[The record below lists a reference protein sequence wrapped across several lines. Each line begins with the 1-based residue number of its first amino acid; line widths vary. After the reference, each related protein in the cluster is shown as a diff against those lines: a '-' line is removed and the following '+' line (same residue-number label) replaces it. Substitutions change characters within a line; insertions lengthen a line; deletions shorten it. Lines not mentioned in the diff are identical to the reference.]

1 MPNRIEQIAAKRRV
15 QAALNHFHQ
24 ISEQSVETILSI
36 QQIAAPTFA
45 EAERASYVEAQFAVL
60 GLTDVE
66 QDKLHNVY
74 GRFPGRRSGAKTS
87 LPPVI
92 ISAHTDTVFPI
103 ETDLATRRQG
113 NIIYGPGIG
122 DNSTGVAGLLLLIDT
137 LNQHNLQPA
146 ADLWFVANV
155 GEEGMGDLCGMRAVG
170 KRFGPEATY
179 LVVEGGLYGQIAHQ
193 AIGVRRFRIDVETGG
208 GHSWANFGRPSAI
221 HALGH
226 IISQFDGISVPRNPK
241 TTYNVGVISG
251 GTSINTI
258 AQNASCLLDLRSE
271 DNAALQ
277 TLVGEAKA
285 IVEQVRQRKWE
296 GSRVKIKMT
305 QVGNRPS
312 GALPRQAPL
321 VTWAEAALHAVGCP
335 KVTYIIGSTD
345 ANIPLSMGANAVCI
359 GLTKSGNAHR
369 FDEYVDISKLPQGL
383 GQLLLLILATA
394 GF

>member
-1 MPNRIEQIAAKRRV
+1 MPNRIDQIAANRRV
-15 QAALNHFHQ
+15 QAALSHFHQ
-24 ISEQSVETILSI
+24 ISEQSIETILSI

-45 EAERASYVEAQFAVL
+45 EAERAGYVEAQFAVL
-60 GLTDVE
+60 GLVDVE
-66 QDKLHNVY
+66 QDELHNVY
-74 GRFPGRRSGAKTS
+74 GRFPGKDPS

-92 ISAHTDTVFPI
+92 ISAHTDTVFPS
-103 ETDLATRRQG
+103 ETDLTTRRQG

-122 DNSTGVAGLLLLIDT
+122 DNSTGVAGLLLLVDT
-137 LNQHNLQPA
+137 LNQHHLQPA

-155 GEEGMGDLCGMRAVG
+155 GEEGMGDLCGMRVVG
-170 KRFGPEATY
+170 KRFGTKATY

-193 AIGVRRFRIDVETGG
+193 AIGVQRFRIETETGG

-226 IISQFDGISVPRNPK
+226 IISQIDTIKVPRNPK

-271 DNAALQ
+271 DTTALQ
-277 TLVGEAKA
+277 TLVGDVKA
-285 IVEQVRQRKWE
+285 IIEKAKQRKWE
-296 GSRVKIKMT
+296 GSRVKVSMT

-312 GALPRQAPL
+312 GAIERQSPL

-335 KVTYIIGSTD
+335 QVTYIIGSTD

-369 FDEYVDISKLPQGL
+369 FDEYVDITKLPQGM
-383 GQLLLLILATA
+383 GQLLLLTLAA
-394 GF
+394 ASPS